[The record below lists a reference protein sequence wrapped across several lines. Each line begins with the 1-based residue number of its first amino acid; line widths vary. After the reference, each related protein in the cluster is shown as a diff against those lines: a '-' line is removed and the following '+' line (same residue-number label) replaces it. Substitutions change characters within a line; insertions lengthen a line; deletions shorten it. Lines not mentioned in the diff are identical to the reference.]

1 MVKKFSE
8 QNFNE
13 EVLGTKGTI
22 LVDFYADWCGPCK
35 MLSPVV
41 EQLADENRDVTF
53 IKVNVDKCPD
63 VAERYGIMSIPTLIS
78 FKDGVQAAATV
89 GFQPKEELFKLV
101 KAAE

>member
-35 MLSPVV
+35 MMAPIVEEISNERLDIVV
-41 EQLADENRDVTF
+41 G
-53 IKVNVDKCPD
+53 KVNIDDNMQIAHNFKIV
-63 VAERYGIMSIPTLIS
+63 SIPTLIV
-78 FKDGVQAAATV
+78 FKDGEEHKRIV
-89 GFQPKEELFKLV
+89 GYVSKDELVSELG
-101 KAAE
+101 

>member
-35 MLSPVV
+35 MMAPIVEEISNERSDIVV
-41 EQLADENRDVTF
+41 G
-53 IKVNVDKCPD
+53 KVNIDDNMQIAHNFKIV
-63 VAERYGIMSIPTLIS
+63 SIPTLIV
-78 FKDGVQAAATV
+78 FKDGEEHKRIV
-89 GFQPKEELFKLV
+89 GYVSKDELVSELG
-101 KAAE
+101 